1 MAESGKGDRK
11 ISQEDKMTEVL
22 EAILTASLEMRKAS
36 MADIVDGTKFSPEEV
51 EGLLERAQGEG
62 LVFREGGQYK
72 LTAEGI
78 EAVKEHRVRFVHERY
93 GHGRGPWGCLR
104 RLLEGDVR
112 DLRSHLQAKHEID
125 GRSIEEIGAT
135 KGAIEDALPLS
146 SLGEGEAAIVL
157 YPLGGFGLRRRLI
170 EMGLAPGTEVKVLRK
185 APFRG
190 PLEIGVRGTS
200 LALGF
205 GVASKVIVRRSGA

>member
-1 MAESGKGDRK
+1 M
-11 ISQEDKMTEVL
+11 
-22 EAILTASLEMRKAS
+22 
-36 MADIVDGTKFSPEEV
+36 
-51 EGLLERAQGEG
+51 
-62 LVFREGGQYK
+62 
-72 LTAEGI
+72 
-78 EAVKEHRVRFVHERY
+78 
-93 GHGRGPWGCLR
+93 R

-170 EMGLAPGTEVKVLRK
+170 EMGLTPGTEVKVLRK